1 MSLSH
6 REFVRLCDIGVIR
19 KDYELINMYHSP
31 NDQSNGTGAG
41 IRFAS
46 HCSNPCV
53 LLGVSSERPRH
64 ALAL

>member
-6 REFVRLCDIGVIR
+6 GEFVRLCDVGVIR

-31 NDQSNGTGAG
+31 NDKSDGMGAS

-46 HCSNPCV
+46 HCSNPCI
-53 LLGVSSERPRH
+53 LLGISPE
-64 ALAL
+64 